1 VEARHLDFRRA
12 PDHSAR
18 AMASAIAYDHPV
30 VVTGGAGFLGTEAL
44 RQLREAGCKDIRV
57 VDLNPVPGGDI
68 EGVRSFVADIRMD
81 DLTRAFA
88 GAKTVLH
95 LAACQYHT
103 PLAKSTYDLP
113 FFEVNVDGTGR
124 VVEAAKKAGAARLVF
139 VSTNMVYG
147 LPQALPVRETHIKN
161 PFGPYGQSKIK
172 GEALV
177 AAAHGKGLETAIVRP
192 GLIVGPGRIGVVAR
206 VFDWIL
212 KGRPIWLI
220 GNGGNRYEVM
230 SSEDVASLVLAA
242 GSESRSAHEH
252 TAFNCAAKS
261 VPTMREWIEKVIE
274 VEGSRSRIIGLPGKP
289 LKAAFRA
296 LESAR
301 LSPLRKDQYLI
312 ADIDYYL
319 DATLAKETLGWTPK
333 WGGLEAILETFRWY
347 KSGGAA
353 IAHAKPNAGGSNAR
367 SRPADGPSV

>member
-1 VEARHLDFRRA
+1 MRE
-12 PDHSAR
+12 P
-18 AMASAIAYDHPV
+18 IAYDHPV

-44 RQLREAGCKDIRV
+44 RQLRAAGCKDIRV
-57 VDLNPVPGGDI
+57 VDLNPVPGGDVD
-68 EGVRSFVADIRMD
+68 GPDGRTRSFVMDIRSADMAK
-81 DLTRAFA
+81 AFD

-124 VVEAAKKAGAARLVF
+124 VCEAAKKAGAERLVF

-147 LPQALPVRETHIKN
+147 LPQQLPLPETHITN

-177 AAAHGKGLETAIVRP
+177 AAAHGNGLDTAIVRP
-192 GLIVGPGRIGVVAR
+192 GLIVGPGRIGVVAK

-220 GNGGNRYEVM
+220 GNGNNRYEVM
-230 SSEDVASLVLAA
+230 ASEDVASLVLTA
-242 GSESRSAHEH
+242 GLARGHH
-252 TAFNCAAKS
+252 AFNCAAKS

-274 VEGSRSRIIGLPGKP
+274 VEGSRSKVVGIPGKP
-289 LKAAFRA
+289 LKAVFRA
-296 LESAR
+296 LEPLR

-319 DATLAKETLGWTPK
+319 DATLAKNTLGWTPK
-333 WGGLEAILETFRWY
+333 WGGVDAILETFRWY
-347 KSGGAA
+347 KNGGAA
-353 IAHAKPNAGGSNAR
+353 IAHAKPSSSPDGGR
-367 SRPADGPSV
+367 SRSVNGASA